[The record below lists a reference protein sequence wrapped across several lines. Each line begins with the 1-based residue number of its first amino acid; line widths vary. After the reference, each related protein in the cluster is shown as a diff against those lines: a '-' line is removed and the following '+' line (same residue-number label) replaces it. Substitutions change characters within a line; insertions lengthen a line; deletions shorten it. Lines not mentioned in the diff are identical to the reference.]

1 MADSTAGALT
11 FQFKADL
18 TDLKRGMAE
27 IKTALSG
34 VSTQAQTAGRQV
46 QQGMEQARQAT
57 DSFSNSTR
65 QSASVWASFT
75 RGFVVGSIATAFA
88 GLAKMAS
95 DYIDQLK
102 EMSAVAKKTYSDVA
116 AISGLVNANQGQG
129 ISSKTTLSGIDAL
142 GAKANTELREGEGE
156 LSKLLEANNMKLVD
170 RQGKLKSV
178 NDLLMD
184 AATLVREAGSE
195 YDKIDIARIFGLSE
209 EWVKVLERG
218 PEALRQSQVA
228 AQEAG
233 GAIDREMAQK
243 AQVFTDAWNTAWEN
257 FKTSAKQAIDAAAGW
272 LGGLIQQARSWRDSL
287 SAPVQAALGIASNP
301 DNRIENTTDPNEI
314 TVSKATGYTK
324 TTGFNSRLSKL
335 FEPQGNRPTTKIPTD
350 KGGGGGGGGGETAD
364 AVERYLQNLE
374 RTKDL
379 LQQEV
384 NLWGQTRTVIEAAKA
399 VEAARAAAKKEGR
412 DLTAEELE
420 KAKQLGTE
428 YGQVKDKLEQL
439 RDTQQSL
446 VSIGNTFTNAISD
459 WALNGTKAAD
469 VFKNLARSI
478 ANMALQATLMG
489 SGPLAGLFG
498 TKASGGGIG
507 GLFGALLGGFSGG
520 GASGLGS
527 FGFGGA
533 PSIVT
538 RASGGPIAPNGWSWV
553 GEQGPELIRAGSSG
567 ASVLSASDSA
577 SAMGGGGPG
586 QIVVTVNGA
595 RGNQEIN
602 SMVQQGV
609 TVALREYDRRAPAR
623 EQERMLRF
631 T

>member
-1 MADSTAGALT
+1 MADTTAGALT

-34 VSTQAQTAGRQV
+34 VSSQAQTAGRQV

-95 DYIDQLK
+95 DYIDTLK

-116 AISGLVNANQGQG
+116 AISGLVNANQSQG

-243 AQVFTDAWNTAWEN
+243 AQVFTDAWNKAWED

-287 SAPVQAALGIASNP
+287 SAPMQAALGIASNP
-301 DNRIENTTDPNEI
+301 DNRVENLTEPNEI
-314 TVSKATGYTK
+314 SVSKATGYTK

-350 KGGGGGGGGGETAD
+350 KGGGGGGGGAEAAD

-384 NLWGQTRTVIEAAKA
+384 NLWGQTRTVIEQAKA

-420 KAKQLGTE
+420 KAKQLGGE
-428 YGQVKDKLEQL
+428 YGALRDKMEQL

-469 VFKNLARSI
+469 VFRNLARSI

-507 GLFGALLGGFSGG
+507 GLFGSLLGGFGG
-520 GASGLGS
+520 GASSAGS
-527 FGFGGA
+527 LFATASSAAVRFATGGVA
-533 PSIVT
+533 
-538 RASGGPIAPNGWSWV
+538 APNSWALV
-553 GEQGPELIRAGSSG
+553 GEAGPELIRVGSSG
-567 ASVLSASDSA
+567 ASVVDAAQTRNVGS
-577 SAMGGGGPG
+577 GGVGA
-586 QIVVTVNGA
+586 ITVTVNGA
-595 RGNQEIN
+595 RGNQEVQA
-602 SMVQQGV
+602 MVQQGV
-609 TVALREYDRRAPAR
+609 TQALREYDRRFPGR
-623 EQERMLRF
+623 EQERQLRF